1 MKSSTCPTEDTVLAF
16 AEGRLDAAAASDLEA
31 HAATCTRC
39 LDLFAAAMRAADGHA
54 KPGARIT
61 ARPLARGSTIG
72 RYTILDVLGRGG
84 MGEVYAAYDGML
96 ERKVA
101 LKLVHAEVRGDP
113 ARAQAR
119 LLREAKALAKLSHEN
134 VVAVHDAGTF
144 EGEVFVAMEHVDG
157 VPLGRWLAQRPRARA
172 EILDV
177 FTRAARGLAAAHA
190 AGMVHRDFK
199 PSNVMVGRDGSV
211 RVTDFGLA
219 RSLATPEDE
228 VPAAQPEAAGPPDP
242 TRTADL
248 LGTPLY
254 MAPEQFLRLATDARS
269 DQFSFCVALYAAL
282 YGTPPYGADRIDTLG
297 PKVLAGRVDAAPPN
311 ASVPAWLRR
320 VLLRGLSLD
329 PAARWPS
336 MTALLAALRNDPARA
351 RRRVALSA
359 GAVTL
364 VALGAV
370 VVAHG
375 ANRRAQLCLAG
386 PTRLATVW
394 EAGTPGPH
402 ARRDA
407 VEKAFLT
414 SDAPGAADTWQRV
427 AALLDRYRERWLG
440 MYRDVCEATHVRHQ
454 QSPAVLDLR
463 MACLEERR
471 TAFAALT
478 NILASADRDLVT
490 RAVDGANGLPALER
504 CADVKELE
512 SVVQPPRDA
521 STRRRVDELRA
532 RAATAKAFSDTGKHD
547 QARRLFGEELAEA
560 RALGYRP
567 LIAELLIAIMRT
579 YSAAGFRSE
588 VGPVAEEAA
597 WTSLASGR
605 DDLATEALSGLVAF
619 AGFQSRFEDGRR
631 WARLARA
638 ALERTGGEHDL
649 LRAWVLTNEGILA
662 YAQHDWANALAR
674 FEEGLALKE
683 KALPPNHPDITM
695 SLNDV
700 ANTLA
705 RLGRMSEALQLSGR
719 AYDQFVR
726 AYGAE
731 SVEASLALSNH
742 SEHLLAVGQTA
753 EALDAA
759 RRALRGWQAHVGES
773 YVLAYPLIVIGSALL
788 ELHRAPEA
796 LAPLEHA
803 LRLREANVQDA
814 RLIAKTR
821 FALARALWDSG
832 SNRTRARALA
842 EQARAGYGGQGSEK
856 ERAAVEAWLGARER

>member
-1 MKSSTCPTEDTVLAF
+1 
-16 AEGRLDAAAASDLEA
+16 
-31 HAATCTRC
+31 
-39 LDLFAAAMRAADGHA
+39 
-54 KPGARIT
+54 
-61 ARPLARGSTIG
+61 
-72 RYTILDVLGRGG
+72 
-84 MGEVYAAYDGML
+84 
-96 ERKVA
+96 
-101 LKLVHAEVRGDP
+101 
-113 ARAQAR
+113 
-119 LLREAKALAKLSHEN
+119 
-134 VVAVHDAGTF
+134 
-144 EGEVFVAMEHVDG
+144 
-157 VPLGRWLAQRPRARA
+157 
-172 EILDV
+172 
-177 FTRAARGLAAAHA
+177 
-190 AGMVHRDFK
+190 
-199 PSNVMVGRDGSV
+199 
-211 RVTDFGLA
+211 
-219 RSLATPEDE
+219 
-228 VPAAQPEAAGPPDP
+228 
-242 TRTADL
+242 
-248 LGTPLY
+248 
-254 MAPEQFLRLATDARS
+254 
-269 DQFSFCVALYAAL
+269 
-282 YGTPPYGADRIDTLG
+282 
-297 PKVLAGRVDAAPPN
+297 
-311 ASVPAWLRR
+311 
-320 VLLRGLSLD
+320 
-329 PAARWPS
+329 
-336 MTALLAALRNDPARA
+336 
-351 RRRVALSA
+351 
-359 GAVTL
+359 
-364 VALGAV
+364 
-370 VVAHG
+370 
-375 ANRRAQLCLAG
+375 
-386 PTRLATVW
+386 
-394 EAGTPGPH
+394 
-402 ARRDA
+402 
-407 VEKAFLT
+407 
-414 SDAPGAADTWQRV
+414 
-427 AALLDRYRERWLG
+427 